1 MGEVGGVIGL
11 VVAGS
16 PLATN
21 ADVINRVAEL
31 AGRGQYLFFAPV
43 SRRWRDAWGER
54 PRVTRYATRH
64 SVVSQLR

>member
-1 MGEVGGVIGL
+1 MAATTSTAD
-11 VVAGS
+11 VVVGS

-21 ADVINRVAEL
+21 DDVIARVADF

-43 SRRWRDAWGER
+43 SRRWRDAWGAR
-54 PRVTRYATRH
+54 PRVTLYATRH